1 MERRVIDN
9 LGFVVEDP
17 INIDSLN
24 NCAICG
30 SLTENQICDRC
41 RKDLYSEDGGCD

>member
-1 MERRVIDN
+1 MDRRVIGE
-9 LGFVVEDP
+9 LGFTVEDP

-30 SLTENQICDRC
+30 NLTENQICDKC
-41 RKDLYSEDGGCD
+41 REDMYNEDAGCD